1 MQFSSQLPSIIVGV
15 SLTIMWQVEV
25 PAMMPSWL
33 ATPSP
38 LKLMHS
44 LKVEKILELFVK
56 IQNICKMCFWTWI
69 AYLMASMPRAPAWAS
84 MREAATGMAWLPVL
98 FKFILMASDWSRAP
112 TLWPGF
118 LTWFAIRNLKK
129 FSFQSPDPVK
139 WNLGLVKCYLIWHSY
154 LLEVNIFQTY
164 LLEIGLTPSCV
175 RDTIISPFTDQWTQW
190 PVLRE
195 AFSSLPR

>member
-1 MQFSSQLPSIIVGV
+1 MQFSSWLPSITVGV

-44 LKVEKILELFVK
+44 LKVEKIMELFVK
-56 IQNICKMCFWTWI
+56 IQNICKMCSWIWI

-98 FKFILMASDWSRAP
+98 FKFILMASHWSRTP

-118 LTWFAIRNLKK
+118 LTWWMGNDGFLMKY
-129 FSFQSPDPVK
+129 FQYSYTRELLSPEVLTRRMG
-139 WNLGLVKCYLIWHSY
+139 NNQMAGLS
-154 LLEVNIFQTY
+154 
-164 LLEIGLTPSCV
+164 TPG
-175 RDTIISPFTDQWTQW
+175 P
-190 PVLRE
+190 
-195 AFSSLPR
+195 